1 MTRRERVLCI
11 LSVAIARSAKDE
23 KLLTGAQ
30 QTFRQNKILG
40 YMPAGYDRK
49 SLYALLS
56 RMERDGVV
64 QKSKLTGK
72 TTLLVTPTGVDALCG
87 EYGHVGVL
95 EKSWDKQWRI
105 VIYDVPEKDRYK
117 REKIRLA
124 LLKLGYG
131 MFQKSIYI
139 SPFDV
144 ASATRTYL
152 AQEGLLEMAT
162 VLTAASDE
170 LGSARS
176 LSERVF
182 HLSVLREQYLGF
194 LRRLQF
200 VVGQQ
205 LPEKREQGLRR
216 IRAEFVNLLSQDPFL
231 PRELLPADWP
241 FFRVRAE
248 LSNAK

>member
-11 LSVAIARSAKDE
+11 LSVAITRSATDE
-23 KLLTGAQ
+23 KLLTGVQ
-30 QTFRQNKILG
+30 QTFRQNNILG

-64 QKSKLTGK
+64 RKSKLTDK
-72 TTLLVTPTGVDALCG
+72 TTLLVTPTGIDALCG
-87 EYGHVGVL
+87 EYGHVGLL
-95 EKSWDKQWRI
+95 EKPWDKQWRI

-144 ASATRTYL
+144 AGATRTYL
-152 AQEGLLEMAT
+152 AQEGLFEMAT
-162 VLTAASDE
+162 VLAAASDE
-170 LGSARS
+170 LGNARS

-182 HLSVLREQYLGF
+182 HLSALREQYLGF

-231 PRELLPADWP
+231 PQELLPADWP
-241 FFRVRAE
+241 FSRVRAA